1 MKRRLLFISVIL
13 ITVCCEK
20 IDPFVATDEGN
31 NVLGFY
37 LDGEKVTYA
46 TSGGFPSEYP
56 YEHCVY
62 TQTINADSLEI
73 SALLDNYY
81 YDAIWIKIA
90 LQDISTEHFITD
102 PDITLRY
109 FYRKTPLPPDYYTD
123 GGGRVERFLT
133 VLDSGRIS
141 FRKWD
146 QEAGILS
153 GNFNFDCSAPQH
165 DGCIKHISVTRGNF
179 DVKIDK

>member
-1 MKRRLLFISVIL
+1 MRNL
-13 ITVCCEK
+13 
-20 IDPFVATDEGN
+20 
-31 NVLGFY
+31 
-37 LDGEKVTYA
+37 
-46 TSGGFPSEYP
+46 
-56 YEHCVY
+56 
-62 TQTINADSLEI
+62 
-73 SALLDNYY
+73 NYY

-90 LQDISTEHFITD
+90 LQDISTEHFITN